1 MTLRLL
7 ANENFPG
14 PVVRELRRRGHD
26 VAWILELAP
35 GARDVDVL
43 RRAQAELRT
52 IVTFDKDFG
61 MLALRA
67 GLPAACGVVLL
78 RLSGPTPALDNA
90 RALDALT
97 SRDDWAGHIV
107 VIEDDRIRIRPL
119 P

>member
-26 VAWILELAP
+26 VAWVLELEP
-35 GARDVDVL
+35 GASDEEVL
-43 RRAQAELRT
+43 HRAQFELRT
-52 IVTFDKDFG
+52 VVTFDKDFG
-61 MLALRA
+61 MLAFRA

-78 RLSGPTPALDNA
+78 RLTGPTPDIDNE
-90 RALDALT
+90 RALEAVT
-97 SRDDWAGHIV
+97 SQEDWAGRFV
-107 VIEDDRIRIRPL
+107 VIDDTRIRIRPL